1 MIDVNTMVERLE
13 TDVRYSDTALV
24 EFHVPL
30 KALRH
35 EAAALI
41 RSQQEENAVLREA
54 LEPFAEAVED
64 WHEMGDSRPISPW
77 TNITVGHLRRA
88 RAAGRRE
95 G

>member
-1 MIDVNTMVERLE
+1 MTDANTMVERLE
-13 TDVRYSDTALV
+13 KPPLDVIPYKLLS
-24 EFHVPL
+24 
-30 KALRH
+30 

-54 LEPFAEAVED
+54 LEPFAKKAGQYDQDLYPYED
-64 WHEMGDSRPISPW
+64 DDWATCMVGD
-77 TNITVGHLRRA
+77 LRRA